1 MTTQSSQSNIK
12 QDVFTIV
19 SNRIIE
25 QLEKG
30 TVPWR
35 QPWKSAGPP
44 RNLITQRPYRGLNIL
59 LLATLGFTNNIF
71 LTLKQIN
78 DLGGKVK
85 KGEHA
90 CPVVFWSQKEEP
102 GKEGGEK
109 EVKRILR
116 YYAVFNIEQCVGIP
130 EDNIPEYRLNDNDPI
145 TACEEMLV
153 AMPLKPK
160 IQHKLQRAF
169 YHSYSDTINMPKM
182 KTFVDSESYYTVLF
196 HELIHSTGHEDRLK
210 RIAIMNPEEFASES
224 YSEEELVAQ
233 IGACFLASHT
243 GCSMKHFENDVA
255 YIDGWLKKLKADKR
269 FILFA
274 SSKAQKAVD
283 YILNQPIADNQT
295 ESESVETQV
304 N

>member
-44 RNLITQRPYRGLNIL
+44 RNLITLRPYRGLNIL
-59 LLATLGFTNNIF
+59 LLATLGYTNNIF

-116 YYAVFNIEQCVGIP
+116 YYSVFNIEQCIGIP
-130 EDNIPEYRLNDNDPI
+130 EERIPEYRLNNNDPI
-145 TACEEMLV
+145 SVCEEMLV

-160 IQHKLQRAF
+160 IQHKKNEA
-169 YHSYSDTINMPKM
+169 YYDPSGDIINMPKL
-182 KTFVDSESYYTVLF
+182 KSFDDSEAYYTTLF
-196 HELIHSTGHEDRLK
+196 HELIHSTGHESRLK
-210 RIAIMNPEEFASES
+210 REAIMNLEKYGSES

-243 GCSMKHFENDVA
+243 GCSMNHFENDVA
-255 YIDGWLKKLKADKR
+255 YIDGWLKRLKADKR

-274 SSKAQKAVD
+274 SSKAQRAVD
-283 YILNQPIADNQT
+283 YILNQPIAENQT
-295 ESESVETQV
+295 ESEAIETQA